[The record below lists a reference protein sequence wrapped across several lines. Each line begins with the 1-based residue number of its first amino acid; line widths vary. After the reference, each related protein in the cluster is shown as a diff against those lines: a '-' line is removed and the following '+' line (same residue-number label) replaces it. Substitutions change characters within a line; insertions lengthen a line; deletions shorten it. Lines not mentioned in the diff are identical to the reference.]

1 MPAWLPRVLPF
12 ALYIGLLALAP
23 IGRDALAALGIDPR
37 YWYWLTAGLT
47 AVALAWALP
56 RCPEARERASAA
68 QLAAAALVG
77 LVVLALWLVLRADW
91 MLIGTPEPSFVPTE
105 GDAILWHHAIVRVLG
120 MATVVPLMEELFW
133 RSFVQRRLDAPD
145 FVALDPAR
153 VSWFAL
159 AATSVAF
166 ALEHRE
172 WLAGVL
178 AGLAYG
184 GLYRHQRVL
193 AGAIVAHAVTN
204 LGLGAWIVA
213 TRGWTLW

>member
-12 ALYIGLLALAP
+12 ALYIVLLACAP
-23 IGRDALAALGIDPR
+23 VGRDALAGLGVDSR

-56 RCPEARERASAA
+56 RCPEAHARPSAA
-68 QLAAAALVG
+68 QLVVALVVG
-77 LVVLALWLVLRADW
+77 LAVLVLWLVLRADW
-91 MLIGTPEPSFVPTE
+91 MLIGTPEASFVPMD
-105 GDAILWHHAIVRVLG
+105 GDAIAWHHAVVRVVG

-193 AGAIVAHAVTN
+193 AGALVAHAVTN
-204 LGLGAWIVA
+204 LGLGVWIVA
-213 TRGWTLW
+213 TRNWVLW